1 MSFTII
7 VDSCCDLTPEMRTN
21 PVFRSIPLTIRVGG
35 KDYLDDQNLDTSL
48 LIYAMDKSPDAS
60 SSSCPAPGDYLEA
73 FRQAEGDDIYVVTL
87 SALLSG
93 SHNSAWQARQLFLE
107 EQPDRN
113 IHVFNSCSAS
123 AGEVLLAQ
131 KVYTLASSGLPFAQ
145 VVTQAER
152 TVADTNTLFAL
163 ENLDNLRKNGRLT
176 RVQAMLT
183 GALRIK
189 LIMGSTP
196 EGEIC
201 KHGQALSVKQAL
213 TKIVDIMAADKKHY
227 GKILYIAQCL
237 CPDRADQLWALAQ
250 KSCQFSDVVIT
261 ATRGLSSYY
270 ANSGGVIVAY

>member
-1 MSFTII
+1 MSFSII
-7 VDSCCDLTPEMRTN
+7 VDSCCDLTPEMRAD

-35 KDYLDDQNLDTSL
+35 KDYIDDQNLDTSL
-48 LIYAMDKSPDAS
+48 LIYAMDQSPDAS
-60 SSSCPAPGDYLEA
+60 SSSCPAPGDYLDA
-73 FRQAEGDDIYVVTL
+73 FRQVEGDIYVVTL

-93 SHNSAWQARQLFLE
+93 SHNSAWQAKQMFLE

-131 KVYTLASSGLPFAQ
+131 KVYELAQAGLPFSTVAA
-145 VVTQAER
+145 QAEH
-152 TVADTNTLFAL
+152 VVKETNTLFVL
-163 ENLDNLRKNGRLT
+163 ENLDNLKKNGRLT
-176 RVQAMLT
+176 KVQAMLT

-201 KHGQALSVKQAL
+201 KHGQALSIKQAL
-213 TKIVDIMAADKKHY
+213 SKLVEIMASDKRHE
-227 GKILYIAQCL
+227 GKILYISQCL
-237 CPDRADQLWALAQ
+237 CPDRAQQLWEMAQ
-250 KSCQFSDVVIT
+250 KACQFSGVVIT

>member
-1 MSFTII
+1 MSFSII
-7 VDSCCDLTPEMRTN
+7 VDSCCDLTPEMRAD
-21 PVFRSIPLTIRVGG
+21 PAFRSIPLTIRVGG
-35 KDYLDDQNLDTSL
+35 KDFVDDQSLDTSL
-48 LIYAMDKSPDAS
+48 LIYAMDQSPEAS

-73 FRQAEGDDIYVVTL
+73 YRQAEGDIYVVTL

-93 SHNSAWQARQLFLE
+93 SHNSAWQAKQMFLE
-107 EQPDRN
+107 EAPERN

-131 KVYTLASSGLPFAQ
+131 KIHRLASSGIAFAQ
-145 VVTQAER
+145 VVAQAKQ
-152 TVADTNTLFAL
+152 TITDTNTLFVL

-176 RVQAMLT
+176 KVQAMLT

-189 LIMGSTP
+189 LIMGATP

-201 KHGQALSVKQAL
+201 KHGQALSIKQAL
-213 TKIVDIMAADKKHY
+213 SKLADIMAADEKHK

-237 CPDRADQLWALAQ
+237 CPDRAQHLWELVQ
-250 KSCQFSDVVIT
+250 KACQFSGVIIT

>member
-1 MSFTII
+1 MSFSII
-7 VDSCCDLTPEMRTN
+7 VDSCCDLTPEMRAD
-21 PVFRSIPLTIRVGG
+21 PIFRSIPLTIRVGG
-35 KDYLDDQNLDTSL
+35 KDYVDDQSLDTSL
-48 LIYAMDKSPDAS
+48 LIYAMDQSPDAS

-73 FRQAEGDDIYVVTL
+73 YRQAEGDIYVVTL

-93 SHNSAWQARQLFLE
+93 SHNSAWQARQMFLE
-107 EQPDRN
+107 EQPERN

-131 KVYTLASSGLPFAQ
+131 KVYQLAKAGTPFSQ
-145 VVTQAER
+145 VVTQAEQ
-152 TVADTNTLFAL
+152 TITETNTLFVL

-201 KHGQALSVKQAL
+201 KHGQALSIKQAL
-213 TKIVDIMAADKKHY
+213 AKLVDIMASDERHK

-237 CPDRADQLWALAQ
+237 CPDRAQQLWELAQ
-250 KSCQFSDVVIT
+250 KSCQFTDVVIT

-270 ANSGGVIVAY
+270 ANSGGVVAAY

>member
-1 MSFTII
+1 MSFSII
-7 VDSCCDLTPEMRTN
+7 VDSCCDLTPEMRAD
-21 PVFRSIPLTIRVGG
+21 PVFRSIPLTIHVGG
-35 KDYLDDQNLDTSL
+35 KDYVDDQTLDTSL
-48 LIYAMDKSPDAS
+48 LIYAMDQSPEAS
-60 SSSCPAPGDYLEA
+60 SSSCPSPGDYLDA
-73 FRQAEGDDIYVVTL
+73 YRQAEGDIYVVTL

-107 EQPDRN
+107 EQPERN

-131 KVYTLASSGLPFAQ
+131 RLYQLAQSGLPFAQ
-145 VVTQAER
+145 VVSRAQQTISE
-152 TVADTNTLFAL
+152 TNTLFVL

-189 LIMGSTP
+189 LLMGSTP

-201 KHGQALSVKQAL
+201 KHGQALSIKQAL
-213 TKIVDIMAADKKHY
+213 TKLVELMALDQRHK
-227 GKILYIAQCL
+227 GKTLYIAQCL
-237 CPDRADQLWALAQ
+237 CPDRAQQLWELA
-250 KSCQFSDVVIT
+250 KKVCQFDQVVIT

-270 ANSGGVIVAY
+270 ANSGGVIAAY

>member
-1 MSFTII
+1 MIFSII
-7 VDSCCDLTPEMRTN
+7 ADSCCDLTPEMRAD
-21 PVFRSIPLTIRVGG
+21 PVYRSVPLTIHVGG
-35 KDYLDDQNLDTSL
+35 EDYVDNQNLDTSL
-48 LIYAMDKSPDAS
+48 LICAMAQSPDAS
-60 SSSCPAPGDYLEA
+60 SSSCPSPGDYLEA
-73 FRQAEGDDIYVVTL
+73 FRQAQGDIYVVTL

-107 EQPDRN
+107 EQPERN

-123 AGEVLLAQ
+123 SGEVLLAQ
-131 KVYTLASSGLPFAQ
+131 KVYALAQSGLPFAQ
-145 VVTQAER
+145 VVAQAER
-152 TVADTNTLFAL
+152 TIADTNTLFVL
-163 ENLDNLRKNGRLT
+163 DNLDNLKKNGRLT

-201 KHGQALSVKQAL
+201 KHGQALSIKQAL
-213 TKIVDIMAADKKHY
+213 SKIVDIMAADEKHK

-237 CPDRADQLWALAQ
+237 CPDRAQQLWELAQ
-250 KSCQFSDVVIT
+250 KACQFERAVIT

>member
-1 MSFTII
+1 MSFSII
-7 VDSCCDLTPEMRTN
+7 VDSCCDLTPEMRAD

-35 KDYLDDQNLDTSL
+35 RDYVDDQSLDTSL
-48 LIYAMDKSPDAS
+48 LIYAMDQSPEAS

-73 FRQAEGDDIYVVTL
+73 YREAEGDIYVITL

-93 SHNSAWQARQLFLE
+93 SHNSAWQARQMFLE
-107 EQPDRN
+107 EQPERN
-113 IHVFNSCSAS
+113 IQVFNSCSAS

-131 KVYTLASSGLPFAQ
+131 KVYELARSGLPFAQ
-145 VVTQAER
+145 VVAQTER
-152 TVADTNTLFAL
+152 TVADTNTLFVL

-201 KHGQALSVKQAL
+201 KHGQALSIKQAL
-213 TKIVDIMAADKKHY
+213 AKLVDIMAADERHK
-227 GKILYIAQCL
+227 GKVLYIAQCL
-237 CPDRADQLWALAQ
+237 CPDRAQQLWELAK
-250 KSCQFSDVVIT
+250 KSCQFSGVVIT

-270 ANSGGVIVAY
+270 ANSGGVVAAY

>member
-1 MSFTII
+1 MSFSII
-7 VDSCCDLTPEMRTN
+7 VDSCCDLTPEMRSD

-35 KDYLDDQNLDTSL
+35 KDYIDDQNLDTSL
-48 LIYAMDKSPDAS
+48 LIYAMDQSPDAS
-60 SSSCPAPGDYLEA
+60 SSSCPSPGDYLEA
-73 FRQAEGDDIYVVTL
+73 FRQAEGDLYVVTL

-93 SHNSAWQARQLFLE
+93 SHNSAWQAKQMLLE
-107 EQPDRN
+107 EEPERN

-131 KVYTLASSGLPFAQ
+131 AVRRLAGSGLPFAQ
-145 VVTQAER
+145 VVARTEQTIAE
-152 TVADTNTLFAL
+152 TNTLFVL

-176 RVQAMLT
+176 KVQAMLT

-189 LIMGSTP
+189 LIMGATP

-213 TKIVDIMAADKKHY
+213 AKIVDIMAADDRHK

-237 CPDRADQLWALAQ
+237 CPERADQLWQLVQ
-250 KSCQFSDVVIT
+250 KSCQFAGVAIT